1 MKKMK
6 GQDIV
11 ILVWI
16 ASEEASGNK
25 DWVIRDLAYDLN
37 ISTSTV
43 HSSLSSMEAAGLYD
57 KRSKQISKQ
66 SLLDFLKYGFSIVFP
81 IVYGAETRGIIVP
94 HSVLGKEMNSSSNIY
109 IWKNSQGKD
118 LAQQIIP
125 LYEGAPIATLKNEK
139 ASIIIGLLECLRM
152 KRHKRMA
159 KIAFIKLEKMIMP
172 NSSNPMMAFIQK
184 HE

>member
-1 MKKMK
+1 MK

-16 ASEEASGNK
+16 ASEESSGNK

-43 HSSLSSMEAAGLYD
+43 HSSLSSMEAAGLFD

-66 SLLDFLKYGFSIVFP
+66 TLLDFLKYGFSIVFP

-109 IWKNSQGKD
+109 VWKNSEGKA
-118 LAQQIIP
+118 LAQQIMP
-125 LYEGAPIATLKNEK
+125 LYEGAPIATLKGEK

-159 KIAFIKLEKMIMP
+159 KIAFDKLEKMIMP
-172 NSSNPMMAFIQK
+172 NSSNPMMALTQQY
-184 HE
+184 E